1 MKLHQWAIIGILLL
15 LGIAAVAGFIATSDN
30 GSPSARKAALTAAQ
44 TDLVDVSALT
54 TARGLAALAIGPEEQ
69 RLAQEAARV
78 SDHEVDLAFAD
89 ELREAREHTSDKDPK
104 YRELNARI
112 REAQA
117 ALDEDKAQIAQ
128 LKAKLAAARP
138 AEQDN
143 LQDQIAL
150 LEAQQAPD
158 EDELDVAKQD
168 LIRAGGDRAG
178 AIERQREAH
187 EASEDHLAQNAPA
200 ASQTAP
206 VDLAAANLAGQ
217 VRAWIWLKNQRAS
230 LESARRQA
238 QDLGQGLIAQRYEL
252 NQHVLAE
259 ASQKQQ
265 ARQLAAGLREQ
276 RARGAGSKQDTA
288 AAVESFKHFSNDQ
301 KLLSG
306 LSKQLQDLQ
315 ELGEVYG
322 SWIGLAWHQQRAVLH
337 GTLRSLLWIL
347 LIILLVYVASR
358 LVDRFFEGTTPEKK
372 RLFTLRGV
380 ARFAMQ
386 AVGLLLVAFVIFGA
400 PSQTP
405 TVLGLAG
412 AGLTVALKDFIVGFF
427 GWFVLMG
434 RNGIRVGDWVE
445 INGVVGEVIE
455 IGLLRTVLLETGNWT
470 DTGHPTGRKVAFVN
484 SFAIEG
490 HYFNFSS
497 AGQWLWDEIQA
508 LIPAGQNPYELVDA
522 IQKLVEE
529 ETRAAAALAE
539 DEWQKA
545 TTHYKMQALSVA
557 PAIHLRP
564 TVTGVEMQIRYITS
578 ASERYTMRARL
589 YEKIVGLLH
598 RQGKGLVPADP
609 A

>member
-206 VDLAAANLAGQ
+206 VDLAEEP
-217 VRAWIWLKNQRAS
+217 AS
-230 LESARRQA
+230 KSGVGASPGPGSGTRSDSATLRTQSARARR
-238 QDLGQGLIAQRYEL
+238 GIAETTG
-252 NQHVLAE
+252 A
-259 ASQKQQ
+259 
-265 ARQLAAGLREQ
+265 AAGG
-276 RARGAGSKQDTA
+276 GA
-288 AAVESFKHFSNDQ
+288 
-301 KLLSG
+301 
-306 LSKQLQDLQ
+306 
-315 ELGEVYG
+315 
-322 SWIGLAWHQQRAVLH
+322 
-337 GTLRSLLWIL
+337 
-347 LIILLVYVASR
+347 
-358 LVDRFFEGTTPEKK
+358 
-372 RLFTLRGV
+372 
-380 ARFAMQ
+380 
-386 AVGLLLVAFVIFGA
+386 
-400 PSQTP
+400 
-405 TVLGLAG
+405 AG
-412 AGLTVALKDFIVGFF
+412 ATGSGRGLQTRHGRGGRVLQAFF
-427 GWFVLMG
+427 
-434 RNGIRVGDWVE
+434 
-445 INGVVGEVIE
+445 
-455 IGLLRTVLLETGNWT
+455 
-470 DTGHPTGRKVAFVN
+470 
-484 SFAIEG
+484 
-490 HYFNFSS
+490 
-497 AGQWLWDEIQA
+497 Q
-508 LIPAGQNPYELVDA
+508 
-522 IQKLVEE
+522 
-529 ETRAAAALAE
+529 
-539 DEWQKA
+539 
-545 TTHYKMQALSVA
+545 
-557 PAIHLRP
+557 
-564 TVTGVEMQIRYITS
+564 
-578 ASERYTMRARL
+578 
-589 YEKIVGLLH
+589 
-598 RQGKGLVPADP
+598 
-609 A
+609 